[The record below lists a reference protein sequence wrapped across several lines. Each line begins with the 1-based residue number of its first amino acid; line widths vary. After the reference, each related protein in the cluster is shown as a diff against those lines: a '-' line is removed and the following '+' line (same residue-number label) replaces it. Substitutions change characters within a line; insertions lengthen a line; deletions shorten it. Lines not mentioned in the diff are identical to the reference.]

1 MINCKACQKEMSLDD
16 FDMGYKE
23 VCNECYNYIAHDEYP
38 AETSCRRCG
47 LDIEYTCPCGEKL

>member
-1 MINCKACQKEMSLDD
+1 MSLDD
-16 FDMGYKE
+16 HDMGYDE

-47 LDIEYTCPCGEKL
+47 LAIEYTCPCGEKL